1 MEQLDIFMCLT
12 LLVDGVLVMD
22 VGLAIFEVADKVEED
37 CVEAFEVEDE
47 AAEVESAEDEPDETW
62 IISVVREEEDEDSV
76 EGDVDRR
83 GEGEAVEADV
93 ADEKD
98 EACVE
103 ADTEEVEDVAWVETV
118 VGDEGDD
125 VSDPSGA
132 ILMATVVTSLA
143 LMSEPMSVN
152 IVLISAILVFIW
164 GRSFQWVMI

>member
-37 CVEAFEVEDE
+37 FEVEDE

-132 ILMATVVTSLA
+132 ILMASVVTSLIK
-143 LMSEPMSVN
+143 EPMSVN

-164 GRSFQWVMI
+164 GKSFQWVLI

>member
-37 CVEAFEVEDE
+37 FEVEDE

-62 IISVVREEEDEDSV
+62 ITSAVREEEDEDSV
-76 EGDVDRR
+76 EADVDRR
-83 GEGEAVEADV
+83 GEGDAVEADV

-132 ILMATVVTSLA
+132 ILIASVVTS

-164 GRSFQWVMI
+164 GK

>member
-37 CVEAFEVEDE
+37 FEVEDE

-132 ILMATVVTSLA
+132 ILIASVVTS

-164 GRSFQWVMI
+164 GKSFQWVII

>member
-37 CVEAFEVEDE
+37 FEVEDE

-118 VGDEGDD
+118 VGDKGDD

-132 ILMATVVTSLA
+132 ILMASVVTSLIK
-143 LMSEPMSVN
+143 EPMSVN

-164 GRSFQWVMI
+164 GKSFQWVLI